1 VRHAA
6 AWFEEELPCIYGVS
20 ARPPAM
26 LKPNERDDGAA
37 FVGIASS
44 PPLNIFICK
53 RSNCAHSRIMRQH
66 QSTAGGRLGRL
77 TLPLSR
83 ARTSQTLDVR
93 P

>member
-44 PPLNIFICK
+44 PPFNIFY
-53 RSNCAHSRIMRQH
+53 
-66 QSTAGGRLGRL
+66 L
-77 TLPLSR
+77 
-83 ARTSQTLDVR
+83 
-93 P
+93 